1 MKMMWN
7 DFEAKKF
14 EFCGRTAT
22 IVYPNVTPNRRMLL
36 KPEYLDAFPNFDI
49 AMLNRGYYLIFISH
63 ESRWAPDEE
72 IHIMADFVRY
82 CAKELDA
89 DLRCIIEG
97 MSCGGLQGAR
107 FAQEYPELTAVLYLD
122 NPVLNMLSMYGLGA
136 CDDPS
141 LPYFRREII
150 NTFDVDDSTILNF
163 RNSPIDKME
172 KLIEN
177 NIPVLLLY
185 GNADP
190 VVIYRENGKVLED
203 YYKVNGGNIKVICRT
218 MAKHHPHGL
227 ENPEPIIRFVEDN
240 L

>member
-1 MKMMWN
+1 MDNICFLVSIRQRICQSGVPVNIDRTFTNVSNNTTFDLLNGYTVTISRISNCRIRLTFVN
-7 DFEAKKF
+7 D
-14 EFCGRTAT
+14 T
-22 IVYPNVTPNRRMLL
+22 
-36 KPEYLDAFPNFDI
+36 FD
-49 AMLNRGYYLIFISH
+49 F
-63 ESRWAPDEE
+63 
-72 IHIMADFVRY
+72 
-82 CAKELDA
+82 
-89 DLRCIIEG
+89 
-97 MSCGGLQGAR
+97 R
-107 FAQEYPELTAVLYLD
+107 F
-122 NPVLNMLSMYGLGA
+122 S
-136 CDDPS
+136 
-141 LPYFRREII
+141 
-150 NTFDVDDSTILNF
+150 FDVDDSTILNF